1 MSHNIWPREIEL
13 DCSWTICVDIIN
25 HTKEL
30 GNILDVLLVFVTVA
44 CDTQSC
50 IKKHSNID
58 EDIIMHKLPKVGAVR
73 TAWINALLRGRKQQ
87 FKKVY
92 ILS

>member
-1 MSHNIWPREIEL
+1 M
-13 DCSWTICVDIIN
+13 DIIN

-50 IKKHSNID
+50 VKKHSNID

-73 TAWINALLRGRKQQ
+73 TA
-87 FKKVY
+87 
-92 ILS
+92 